1 MSDSTVEATR
11 ERLLKFKGRFPDIC
25 SRSGLKYSWL
35 SKFANGER
43 GQRPSF
49 ELMTKL
55 TQELDAL
62 EAEEKQ
68 AETEHAAGG

>member
-25 SRSGLKYSWL
+25 LRSGLKYSWL

-49 ELMTKL
+49 ELMTRL
-55 TQELDAL
+55 TTTLDEL
-62 EAEEKQ
+62 EAKAKAKPQE
-68 AETEHAAGG
+68 ATARS